1 MPGPI
6 ISDSTASVPS
16 NGKLIGHHQQD
27 SQAVREI
34 RKLVIDICRQN
45 GGGHGGSAIGMAPM
59 AVALWK
65 HAMRYNPSN
74 HEVSIDD
81 TSYPLKALTYTTTVV

>member
-1 MPGPI
+1 M
-6 ISDSTASVPS
+6 
-16 NGKLIGHHQQD
+16 NGHIYGSEVACTTTDEKQD
-27 SQAVREI
+27 LQAVKEV

-65 HAMRYNPSN
+65 HAMRYNPLNS
-74 HEVSIDD
+74 EVG
-81 TSYPLKALTYTTTVV
+81 PKKLF